1 MPLNIKTLKK
11 TRDEL
16 SIEIEGEGH
25 TFCNLL
31 QSTLNEDKNVE
42 VAGYDVPHPLTLK
55 GIIYLKVKKETDP
68 YKTLEKALNKITE
81 RADEFL
87 LKFKEATGS
96 P

>member
-55 GIIYLKVKKETDP
+55 GIIHLKVKKETDP

-81 RADEFL
+81 RTDEFL